1 MKKLLSVLLLIQFI
15 ACLSVSAQQARE
27 AILLNNGWKFAYG
40 HAGDMKK
47 DFTHGTE
54 YFTYFAKAKSFN
66 QNQGPS
72 SEQFN
77 DSTWQTVSLPH
88 DWVVD
93 LPFSKEASHSHG
105 YKTVG
110 WKYPET
116 SVGWYRRKFYIPEED
131 LGKHISVRFDGI
143 FRDAQVFCNGFY
155 LGHEP
160 SGYATQVYDLTE
172 YLNYGGENLLTVR
185 VDASTEEGWFYEG
198 AGIYRDVWLDKMSQ
212 VHVVPFGTFVATQI
226 DPSYKTADVSIE
238 VRLANKGLEAADCK
252 VVNRILDATGKEV
265 VRTQESSTTLAPKQE
280 EMKLLQSATMDNIQL
295 WDLEHPYLYTLYTD
309 VYVGEKLVDTYTTN
323 LGLRNIE
330 FNPQKGFLL
339 NGSPVKLKGTNLHQD
354 HAGVGTGI
362 PDRLWKYRIEKM
374 KSMGSNAIRT
384 SHNPVSPAMLD
395 LCDRMGMLVIEENRL
410 MGINKEHVD
419 LLERMIKRDRNH
431 PCIIL
436 WSIGNEE
443 WALEGNER
451 GLRIT
456 QSMSEYVH
464 QLDPTRLT
472 TQGTAGGRVSLF
484 GVDVKGYNYI
494 RQNPIDEYHR
504 EHPDWYAQVGSEET
518 SGCGTRNVYY
528 TDSLR
533 GWMAPINRT
542 AADDN
547 RIVNA
552 MVRGWQFYHERP
564 WLAGLFYWTG
574 LDYRGEPNPMFYPA
588 TGSQF
593 GIFDYCGFPKDE
605 AFYLKSWW
613 TDEPVLHLSPHWNLA
628 GHEGDSVRVWAYS
641 NCDEV
646 ELFVNGK
653 KLGRKSMPADGYIE
667 WKTVYRPGSLVAK
680 GYKGGKKVMEEKIE
694 TTDKADRISVEPY
707 NTSFK
712 ADGQDIA
719 IVDLTLEDKKNREVP
734 DAMNEMTVTL
744 TGPATILGYG
754 NGDPGF
760 KEIERPVNGEKTF
773 HIKAFAG
780 KTQVIIRSLEG
791 QKGTVQLEVS
801 GTGLKKATQQFIT
814 D

>member
-1 MKKLLSVLLLIQFI
+1 
-15 ACLSVSAQQARE
+15 
-27 AILLNNGWKFAYG
+27 
-40 HAGDMKK
+40 
-47 DFTHGTE
+47 
-54 YFTYFAKAKSFN
+54 
-66 QNQGPS
+66 
-72 SEQFN
+72 
-77 DSTWQTVSLPH
+77 
-88 DWVVD
+88 
-93 LPFSKEASHSHG
+93 
-105 YKTVG
+105 
-110 WKYPET
+110 
-116 SVGWYRRKFYIPEED
+116 
-131 LGKHISVRFDGI
+131 
-143 FRDAQVFCNGFY
+143 
-155 LGHEP
+155 
-160 SGYATQVYDLTE
+160 
-172 YLNYGGENLLTVR
+172 
-185 VDASTEEGWFYEG
+185 
-198 AGIYRDVWLDKMSQ
+198 
-212 VHVVPFGTFVATQI
+212 
-226 DPSYKTADVSIE
+226 
-238 VRLANKGLEAADCK
+238 
-252 VVNRILDATGKEV
+252 
-265 VRTQESSTTLAPKQE
+265 
-280 EMKLLQSATMDNIQL
+280 
-295 WDLEHPYLYTLYTD
+295 
-309 VYVGEKLVDTYTTN
+309 
-323 LGLRNIE
+323 
-330 FNPQKGFLL
+330 
-339 NGSPVKLKGTNLHQD
+339 
-354 HAGVGTGI
+354 
-362 PDRLWKYRIEKM
+362 
-374 KSMGSNAIRT
+374 MGSNAIRT

-464 QLDPTRLT
+464 QLDSTRLT

-484 GVDVKGYNYI
+484 GVDVKGYNYL

-504 EHPDWYAQVGSEET
+504 EHPDWYAPVGSEET

-542 AADDN
+542 AEDDN

-552 MVRGWQFYHERP
+552 MARGWQFYHERP

-574 LDYRGEPNPMFYPA
+574 LDYRGEPNPMLYPA

-613 TDEPVLHLSPHWNLA
+613 TDEPVLHLSPHWNLS
-628 GHEGDSVRVWAYS
+628 GHEGDSIRVWAYS

-653 KLGRKSMPADGYIE
+653 NLGRKPMPADGYIE
-667 WKTVYRPGSLVAK
+667 WKTVYRPGALMAK
-680 GYKGGKKVMEEKIE
+680 GYKGGKKIMVEKIE
-694 TTDKADRISVEPY
+694 TTGKAARILMEPY
-707 NTSFK
+707 NTTLK

-719 IVDLTLEDKKNREVP
+719 IVDLTLKDEKNREVL

-744 TGPATILGYG
+744 TGPAIILGYG

-760 KEIERPVNGEKTF
+760 KETERPVNGEKTF
-773 HIKAFAG
+773 RIKAFAG
-780 KTQVIIRSLEG
+780 KAQVIIRSLEG

-801 GTGLKKATQQFIT
+801 GTGLKKQLNNL
-814 D
+814 

>member
-77 DSTWQTVSLPH
+77 DSTWQTVNLPH

-116 SVGWYRRKFYIPEED
+116 SVGWYRRKFYIPEKD

-143 FRDAQVFCNGFY
+143 FRNAQVFCNGFY

-185 VDASTEEGWFYEG
+185 VDASTEEGWYYEG

-212 VHVVPFGTFVATQI
+212 VHVAPFGTFITTRI
-226 DPSYKTADVSIE
+226 DRSYQTADVNIE
-238 VRLANKGLEAADCK
+238 VCLANKGLEAAGCK

-280 EMKLLQSATMDNIQL
+280 EVKLLQSATMDNIHL

-309 VYVGEKLVDTYTTN
+309 VYVGEKLVDTYTTSF
-323 LGLRNIE
+323 GIRNIE

-339 NGSPVKLKGTNLHQD
+339 NGCPVKLKGTNLHQD

-484 GVDVKGYNYI
+484 GVDVKGYNYL

-504 EHPDWYAQVGSEET
+504 EHPDWYAPVGSEET

-542 AADDN
+542 AEDDN

-552 MVRGWQFYHERP
+552 MARGWQFYHERP

-574 LDYRGEPNPMFYPA
+574 LDYRGEPNPMLYPA

-613 TDEPVLHLSPHWNLA
+613 TDEPVLHLSPHWNLS
-628 GHEGDSVRVWAYS
+628 GHEGDSIRVWAYS

-653 KLGRKSMPADGYIE
+653 NLGRKPMPADGYIE
-667 WKTVYRPGSLVAK
+667 WKTVYRPGALMAK
-680 GYKGGKKVMEEKIE
+680 GFKGGKKIMVEKIE
-694 TTDKADRISVEPY
+694 TTGKAARILMEPY
-707 NTSFK
+707 NTTLK

-719 IVDLTLEDKKNREVP
+719 IVDLTLKDEKNREVP

-760 KEIERPVNGEKTF
+760 KETERPVNGEKTF
-773 HIKAFAG
+773 RIKAFAG
-780 KTQVIIRSLEG
+780 KAQVIIRSLEG

>member
-77 DSTWQTVSLPH
+77 DSTWQTVNLPH

-116 SVGWYRRKFYIPEED
+116 SVGWYRRKFYIPEKD

-143 FRDAQVFCNGFY
+143 FRNAQVFCNGFY

-185 VDASTEEGWFYEG
+185 VDASTEEGWYYEG

-212 VHVVPFGTFVATQI
+212 VHVAPFGTFVATHI
-226 DPSYKTADVSIE
+226 DPSYKTADVNIE
-238 VRLANKGLEAADCK
+238 VCLANKGLEAAGCK

-280 EMKLLQSATMDNIQL
+280 EVKLLQSATMDNIHL

-309 VYVGEKLVDTYTTN
+309 VYVGEKLVDTYTTSF
-323 LGLRNIE
+323 GIRNIE

-339 NGSPVKLKGTNLHQD
+339 NGCPVKLKGTNLHQD

-464 QLDPTRLT
+464 QLDSTRLT

-484 GVDVKGYNYI
+484 GVDVKGYNYL

-504 EHPDWYAQVGSEET
+504 EHPDWYAPVGSEET

-542 AADDN
+542 AEDDN

-552 MVRGWQFYHERP
+552 MARGWQFYHERP

-574 LDYRGEPNPMFYPA
+574 LDYRGEPNPMLYPA

-613 TDEPVLHLSPHWNLA
+613 TDEPVLHLSPHWNLS
-628 GHEGDSVRVWAYS
+628 GHEGDSIRVWAYS

-653 KLGRKSMPADGYIE
+653 NLGRKPMPADGYIE
-667 WKTVYRPGSLVAK
+667 WKTVYRPGALMAK
-680 GYKGGKKVMEEKIE
+680 GFKGGKKIMVEKIE
-694 TTDKADRISVEPY
+694 TTGKAARILMEPY
-707 NTSFK
+707 NTTLK

-719 IVDLTLEDKKNREVP
+719 IVDLTLKDEKNREVP

-760 KEIERPVNGEKTF
+760 KETERPVNGEKTF
-773 HIKAFAG
+773 RIKAFAG
-780 KTQVIIRSLEG
+780 KAQVIIRSLEG

-801 GTGLKKATQQFIT
+801 GTGLKKVTQQFIT

>member
-77 DSTWQTVSLPH
+77 DSTWQTVNLPH

-116 SVGWYRRKFYIPEED
+116 SVGWYRRKFYIPEKD

-143 FRDAQVFCNGFY
+143 FRNAQVFCNGFY

-185 VDASTEEGWFYEG
+185 VDASTEEGWYYEG

-212 VHVVPFGTFVATQI
+212 VHVAPFGTFIITRI
-226 DPSYKTADVSIE
+226 DRSYQTADVNIE
-238 VRLANKGLEAADCK
+238 VCLANKGLEAADCK
-252 VVNRILDATGKEV
+252 VVNRILDAAGKEV

-280 EMKLLQSATMDNIQL
+280 EVKLLQSATMDNIQL

-323 LGLRNIE
+323 FGLRNIE

-339 NGSPVKLKGTNLHQD
+339 NGCPVKLKGTNLHQD

-362 PDRLWKYRIEKM
+362 PDRLWRYRIEKM

-384 SHNPVSPAMLD
+384 SHNPVSLAMLD

-464 QLDPTRLT
+464 QLDSTRLT

-484 GVDVKGYNYI
+484 GVDVKGYNYL

-533 GWMAPINRT
+533 GWMASINRT
-542 AADDN
+542 AEDDN
-547 RIVNA
+547 HIINA
-552 MVRGWQFYHERP
+552 MARGWKFYHERP

-574 LDYRGEPNPMFYPA
+574 LDYRGEPNPMLYPA

-613 TDEPVLHLSPHWNLA
+613 TDEPVLHLSPHWNLS
-628 GHEGDSVRVWAYS
+628 GHEGDSIRVWAYS

-653 KLGRKSMPADGYIE
+653 NLGRKPMPADGYIE

-680 GYKGGKKVMEEKIE
+680 GYKGGKKIMVEKIE
-694 TTDKADRISVEPY
+694 TTGKAARILMEPY
-707 NTSFK
+707 NTTLK

-719 IVDLTLEDKKNREVP
+719 IVDLTLKDEKNREVS

-760 KEIERPVNGEKTF
+760 KETERPVNGEKTF
-773 HIKAFAG
+773 RIKAFAG
-780 KTQVIIRSLEG
+780 KAQVIIRSLEG

>member
-77 DSTWQTVSLPH
+77 DSTWQTVNLPH

-116 SVGWYRRKFYIPEED
+116 SVGWYRRKFYIPEKD

-143 FRDAQVFCNGFY
+143 FRNAQVFCNGFY

-185 VDASTEEGWFYEG
+185 VDASTEEGWYYEG

-212 VHVVPFGTFVATQI
+212 VHVAPFGTFVATHI
-226 DPSYKTADVSIE
+226 DPSYKTADVNIE
-238 VRLANKGLEAADCK
+238 VCLANKGLEAAGCK
-252 VVNRILDATGKEV
+252 VVNRILDATAKEV
-265 VRTQESSTTLAPKQE
+265 VRTQESSTTLASKQE
-280 EMKLLQSATMDNIQL
+280 EVKLLQSATMDNIHL

-309 VYVGEKLVDTYTTN
+309 VYVGEKLVDTYTTSF
-323 LGLRNIE
+323 GIRNIE

-339 NGSPVKLKGTNLHQD
+339 NGCPVKLKGTNLHQD

-464 QLDPTRLT
+464 QLDSTRLT

-484 GVDVKGYNYI
+484 GVDVKGYNYL

-504 EHPDWYAQVGSEET
+504 EHPDWYAPVGSEET

-542 AADDN
+542 AEDDN

-552 MVRGWQFYHERP
+552 MARGWQFYHERP

-574 LDYRGEPNPMFYPA
+574 LDYRGEPNPMLYPA

-613 TDEPVLHLSPHWNLA
+613 TDEPVLHLSPHWNLF
-628 GHEGDSVRVWAYS
+628 GHEGDSIRVWAYS

-653 KLGRKSMPADGYIE
+653 NLGRKPMPADGYIE
-667 WKTVYRPGSLVAK
+667 WKTVYRPGALMAK
-680 GYKGGKKVMEEKIE
+680 GFKGGKKIMVEKIE
-694 TTDKADRISVEPY
+694 TTGKAARILMEPY
-707 NTSFK
+707 NTTLK

-719 IVDLTLEDKKNREVP
+719 IVDLTLKDEKNREVP

-744 TGPATILGYG
+744 TGPAIILGYG

-760 KEIERPVNGEKTF
+760 KETERPVNGEKTF
-773 HIKAFAG
+773 RIKAFAG
-780 KTQVIIRSLEG
+780 KAQVIIRSLEG